1 MIIEKIKYYL
11 KIFLINFFFL
21 YSLLYLIELAINF
34 KKDKLFKNT
43 RLYYLNSLQGKDPNN
58 KIYLNYGVYK
68 LLDKKQNILPLSGYE
83 NSTILLCLDENN
95 QPVFYFSDKHGFNNS
110 INKENDFLLI
120 GDSYVQGMCVHNKDN
135 LNAQFEKFSYKTNA
149 LAVGGNGPLL
159 ELATFKE
166 YKDYYNY
173 KSVILFITPSN
184 DFLDL
189 SKEIKNSILLNYLN
203 NKDFTQNLGNE
214 ENKKIKISILDSFF
228 GNKTQR
234 LWNDFLSVYHF
245 NLKSLINSLENL
257 YKNKKNQKINYEYLL
272 NKEIDIYFIKILNE
286 FINIIEKDKKKLYV
300 VFNSVNPDILFPKSD
315 DIHNLK
321 SLLLNEKLGQI
332 KKLLISKG
340 ISYFDFNEYILNR
353 YNKNNISTMF
363 KRIDDHW
370 DHYTEKG
377 FYEITEQIYINLLR

>member
-83 NSTILLCLDENN
+83 NSKILLCLDENN

-135 LNAQFEKFSYKTNA
+135 LNAQFKKFSLKTNA

-189 SKEIKNSILLNYLN
+189 RHFCSIH
-203 NKDFTQNLGNE
+203 
-214 ENKKIKISILDSFF
+214 KI
-228 GNKTQR
+228 
-234 LWNDFLSVYHF
+234 
-245 NLKSLINSLENL
+245 
-257 YKNKKNQKINYEYLL
+257 
-272 NKEIDIYFIKILNE
+272 
-286 FINIIEKDKKKLYV
+286 
-300 VFNSVNPDILFPKSD
+300 
-315 DIHNLK
+315 
-321 SLLLNEKLGQI
+321 
-332 KKLLISKG
+332 
-340 ISYFDFNEYILNR
+340 
-353 YNKNNISTMF
+353 
-363 KRIDDHW
+363 
-370 DHYTEKG
+370 
-377 FYEITEQIYINLLR
+377 